1 MTDDDTTLRPVT
13 IHRRTTAARP
23 LLRVVAGRRRG
34 EAFVL
39 DRRESTIGR
48 DASAVLR
55 FEDRGMSRLHAKLL
69 LASDGLLSI
78 LDLDSTNG
86 TFVNGTRVGL
96 CVLREGDQI
105 QLGPEVVL
113 QLAHEEAPTAARQPD
128 ALPLSPRQLE
138 VARLV
143 ATGMTNTEIAAELG
157 LSPRTVTSHLDH
169 IYARL
174 GIGSRAALTRA
185 LALAGEL
192 VSE

>member
-13 IHRRTTAARP
+13 IHRRTTARP
-23 LLRVVAGRRRG
+23 LIRVIAGKRRG

-48 DASAVLR
+48 DESATLR
-55 FEDRGMSRLHAKLL
+55 FEDRGLSRLHAKLL
-69 LASDGLLSI
+69 LASGGLISI

-96 CVLREGDQI
+96 SAVREGDQI

-113 QLAHEEAPTAARQPD
+113 QLALEDVPTAARQREP
-128 ALPLSPRQLE
+128 LPLSPRQLE

-143 ATGMTNTEIAAELG
+143 ATGMTNTEIAEKLG
-157 LSPRTVTSHLDH
+157 LSPRTVASHLDH

-174 GIGSRAALTRA
+174 GISSRAALTRA

-192 VSE
+192 ATE